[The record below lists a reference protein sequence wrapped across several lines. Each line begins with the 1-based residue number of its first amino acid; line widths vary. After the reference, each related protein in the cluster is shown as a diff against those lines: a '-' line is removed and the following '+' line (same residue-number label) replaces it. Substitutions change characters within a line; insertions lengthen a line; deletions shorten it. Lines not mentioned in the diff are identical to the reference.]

1 MAIYNGPPTGNPGA
15 TPFKPI
21 DWDKIAVPID
31 SISGG
36 SITAVNT
43 LGTTI
48 SLPGE
53 LLDFQMKHD
62 LDYIRASG
70 LPEEDLNNLLKK
82 EMATKLAQKMMDDGH
97 ILFTKQTDL
106 ADNSIRYRA
115 YTWVGNKDFIE
126 QQRKNKR

>member
-1 MAIYNGPPTGNPGA
+1 MAIYNGPPTKNLGA
-15 TPFKPI
+15 TPFKPL
-21 DWDKIAVPID
+21 DWD
-31 SISGG
+31 
-36 SITAVNT
+36 SITIPMDKLSGSTITATNK

-62 LDYIRASG
+62 LDYIKASG

-115 YTWVGNKDFIE
+115 YTWVGNKNFIE
-126 QQRKNKR
+126 QQRNLKR

>member
-1 MAIYNGPPTGNPGA
+1 MAIHHGPFPPTGN
-15 TPFKPI
+15 TDTFKPI

-53 LLDFQMKHD
+53 LLQYSMDYDIDAIEYSGMKQD
-62 LDYIRASG
+62 ELELIFKKQLAEG
-70 LPEEDLNNLLKK
+70 LV
-82 EMATKLAQKMMDDGH
+82 AKMIADGH
-97 ILFTKQTDL
+97 IVFTKQRDE
-106 ADNSIRYRA
+106 ADRKMRYRS

-126 QQRKNKR
+126 QQRRNKR

>member
-1 MAIYNGPPTGNPGA
+1 MAIHHGPFPPTGNTG
-15 TPFKPI
+15 TFKPI
-21 DWDKIAVPID
+21 DWDKITVPID

-53 LLDFQMKHD
+53 LLQYSMDYDIDALEYSGMKQD
-62 LDYIRASG
+62 ELELMFKKQLAEG
-70 LPEEDLNNLLKK
+70 LV
-82 EMATKLAQKMMDDGH
+82 AKMIADGH
-97 ILFTKQTDL
+97 IVFTKQRDE
-106 ADNSIRYRA
+106 ANRKMRYRS

-126 QQRKNKR
+126 QQRRNKR

>member
-1 MAIYNGPPTGNPGA
+1 MAIIDNNNSNFRPL
-15 TPFKPI
+15 
-21 DWDKIAVPID
+21 DWDSLRIPSG

-36 SITAVNT
+36 SITGVNT

-53 LLDFQMKHD
+53 LLQYSM
-62 LDYIRASG
+62 DYDIDAMNGSG
-70 LPEEDLNNLLKK
+70 LAQDEMETMFKK
-82 EMATKLAQKMMDDGH
+82 QLAEALAMKMVADGH
-97 ILFTKQTDL
+97 IVFTKQRDE
-106 ADNSIRYRA
+106 ANRKMRYRS